1 MTRRLVIESSE
12 DGRTEIN
19 YSSLD
24 LREISG
30 RIRTY
35 EKRYGRNFSKFLQWY
50 NCDNASPQ
58 EITDYMDWKNL
69 TQELADRDAGV
80 GRKKPVEKR

>member
-1 MTRRLVIESSE
+1 MTRKLVIESSE

-24 LREISG
+24 VREISG
-30 RIRTY
+30 RIQTY
-35 EKRYGRNFSKFLQWY
+35 EKRYGGSFSKFLKGY
-50 NCDNASPQ
+50 SCDNASPQ

-69 TQELADRDAGV
+69 TQELVDRDAGV
-80 GRKKPVEKR
+80 SRKKPVEKR

>member
-1 MTRRLVIESSE
+1 MTRKLVIESSE
-12 DGRTEIN
+12 GGRTEIN

-24 LREISG
+24 VREITG
-30 RIRTY
+30 RIWTY
-35 EKRYGRNFSKFLQWY
+35 EKRYGGNFEKFLQSY

-69 TQELADRDAGV
+69 VAELADRDLST
-80 GRKKPVEKR
+80 GRKKPVEKH

>member
-1 MTRRLVIESSE
+1 MTRKLVIESSE
-12 DGRTEIN
+12 DGKTEIN

-24 LREISG
+24 VREITG

-35 EKRYGRNFSKFLQWY
+35 EKRYGGHFEKFLQGY
-50 NCDNASPQ
+50 NCDTASPQ

-69 TQELADRDAGV
+69 VAELADRNVDT
-80 GRKKPVEKR
+80 GRKKPIQKH

>member
-1 MTRRLVIESSE
+1 MTRKLVIESSE

-24 LREISG
+24 VREITG

-35 EKRYGRNFSKFLQWY
+35 ENRYGGNFDKFLQNY
-50 NCDNASPQ
+50 NCDTASPQ
-58 EITDYMDWKNL
+58 KITDYMDWKNL
-69 TQELADRDAGV
+69 VAELADRNV
-80 GRKKPVEKR
+80 RRGRKKPVQKH